1 MTIYYSSIAK
11 EQVYGKSYNVESE
24 SYYIKTMQDEQYEK
38 VNIKRTYWL
47 KKPQTGVGGSGFFLW
62 EWVEV
67 G

>member
-38 VNIKRTYWL
+38 VNMKRTY
-47 KKPQTGVGGSGFFLW
+47 
-62 EWVEV
+62 
-67 G
+67 